1 MLSLLGH
8 KTHCRAATS
17 VLLGALLGVVIFPSS
32 ALAINNSRPD
42 WRVVSTIP
50 VSGVVDATFTDD
62 LHGWALASGDAASDL
77 AETKDSGRH
86 WQARTLPTDDTF
98 KRILFTDARHGYI
111 AGGNTVLVTTDSGTH
126 WRATTP
132 APMQHNDLVDVA
144 APAPRTL
151 YALGQQSGPFVSTLV
166 SAASGG

>member
-1 MLSLLGH
+1 MLSLGH
-8 KTHCRAATS
+8 KNRCRAATS

-32 ALAINNSRPD
+32 TLAISSPHPD

-50 VSGVVDATFTDD
+50 VSGVVDATFTDN
-62 LHGWALASGDAASDL
+62 LHGWALASGGDAASDL
-77 AETKDSGRH
+77 VATKDGGRH

-111 AGGNTVLVTTDSGTH
+111 AGGNTILVTTDSGTH

-144 APAPRTL
+144 APAPHICPRATVW
-151 YALGQQSGPFVSTLV
+151 SFC
-166 SAASGG
+166 